1 MVDAASR
8 LDNADKLLRS
18 LSYERVLERGY
29 AVVRDNAG
37 APVTR
42 VAAAVPGSEVVVR
55 FHDGETGATI
65 HSDEGG
71 GAKRP
76 AKPKRTRKS
85 SSDDSQG
92 TLL

>member
-1 MVDAASR
+1 MVDAASQ
-8 LDNADKLLRS
+8 LDKADKLLNS
-18 LSYERVLERGY
+18 LSYRNVLERGY
-29 AVVRDNAG
+29 VVIRDNTG

-42 VAAAVPGSEVVVR
+42 VAAAVPGSDVVVR
-55 FHDGETGATI
+55 FFDGEAGATI

-76 AKPKRTRKS
+76 PKPKRTRKS